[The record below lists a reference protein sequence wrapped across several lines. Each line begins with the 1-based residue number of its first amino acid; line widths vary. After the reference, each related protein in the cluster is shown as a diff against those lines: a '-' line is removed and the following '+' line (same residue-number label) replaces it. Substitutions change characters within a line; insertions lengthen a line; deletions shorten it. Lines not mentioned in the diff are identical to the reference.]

1 MILVSQVRQVPVRHC
16 PMAAG
21 VHGAAAEKQPTSV
34 LHPTAA
40 QAFLSQAVKQA
51 RAIEAG
57 T

>member
-16 PMAAG
+16 PMAVG

-51 RAIEAG
+51 TAIEAG